1 MASRE
6 RCYVRSDLTRTRQQN
21 STERSVDRDLTT
33 NSREPRRNL
42 VKVPLPSDNY
52 HRPKT
57 FQSRNKFRIV
67 FRGNVTLHV
76 SPPPLASHR
85 CLRV

>member
-1 MASRE
+1 MIESKSR
-6 RCYVRSDLTRTRQQN
+6 TKFN
-21 STERSVDRDLTT
+21 ERSVDRDLTT

-42 VKVPLPSDNY
+42 VKVPLPSDMY

-67 FRGNVTLHV
+67 FRGNVTLDV
-76 SPPPLASHR
+76 SPPLLAHFALCYR